1 MIFNIFK
8 DIYRLL
14 NKKLISLYIWFFI
27 YSFSTSLND
36 NFFICSYLKNTFFL
50 NEELNSTTYL
60 SAILLFILFC
70 LKSKTTINKH
80 ISKYNIIIE
89 FLKISY
95 ILKIFNSISTYY
107 IITFNLNKFQMFF
120 IFLTNYY
127 KSYVVNNL
135 IVYLYNLINGNLINW
150 YPIYKTHSIYG
161 FYRSTRFNN
170 IDIKNENL
178 KRIKS

>member
-50 NEELNSTTYL
+50 NEELNNITYL
-60 SAILLFILFC
+60 SAISLFILFC
-70 LKSKTTINKH
+70 LKNKITTNKYM
-80 ISKYNIIIE
+80 SKYNIIIE
-89 FLKISY
+89 FLKINY
-95 ILKIFNSISTYY
+95 VLKIFSSISTYY
-107 IITFNLNKFQMFF
+107 IITFNLNKLRMFF
-120 IFLTNYY
+120 TFLTNYY
-127 KSYVVNNL
+127 KSYVINNL
-135 IVYLYNLINGNLINW
+135 VVYLYILISGNLINW